1 MLFTEDELLVRTL
14 DELLDDLLVV
24 GWDDGTE
31 ELLGATLERELLEGW
46 VPLKWVASLEVALM
60 PLALLIR

>member
-24 GWDDGTE
+24 GCDDGTE

-46 VPLKWVASLEVALM
+46 VPLK
-60 PLALLIR
+60 